1 MITKLISE
9 DKLIPDYKKVLR
21 KAWSIRLMV
30 LAGFLSGVE
39 VVLSFTDVGLPLPY
53 FAALSG
59 LVTMAA
65 FVTRLL
71 AQSSM
76 NED

>member
-1 MITKLISE
+1 MITKFVSE
-9 DKLIPDYKKVLR
+9 DKLIPDYKRVLR
-21 KAWSIRLMV
+21 KAWSIRLMI
-30 LAGFLSGVE
+30 LAGALSGVE
-39 VVLSFTDVGLPLPY
+39 VILSFTDVGLSVPY

-71 AQSSM
+71 AQNSM
-76 NED
+76 KED